1 MLTQAKTGNELSM
14 TEVHDGL
21 RGAQWGLDRVVAVSY
36 GVVYDYIFDHFPPY
50 QGLRDEVRKFVESA
64 VPANVSRSNVRV
76 LEICCGTGNFSLM
89 LAEAGFTVL
98 GTDPYSALVDL
109 AREKRR
115 VRGLA
120 NASFQHADVIG
131 DRMMADRS
139 FDLVVNVHSLYV
151 HPAPRRVL
159 QEAFRVL
166 RPGGHALFV
175 NHTRRVGVAPTFR
188 ALKQREG
195 TAGALR
201 SLLWTV
207 PNAMFETSR
216 RQIGP
221 HYWNEEQ
228 FERELQHSG
237 FRVLEMRRTFLNAN
251 SLLVWAKK
259 DAGS

>member
-1 MLTQAKTGNELSM
+1 MFSHAKTGDGLSM
-14 TEVHDGL
+14 TDVRDGL
-21 RGAQWGLDRVVAVSY
+21 RGAQWGLDRVVSVSY
-36 GVVYDYIFDHFPPY
+36 GVIYDYIFDRFAPY
-50 QGLRDEVRKFVESA
+50 RELLDEVRKFVEAS
-64 VPANVSRSNVRV
+64 VPADATRRNLRV
-76 LEICCGTGNFSLM
+76 LEIGCGTGNFSLM

-98 GTDPYSALVDL
+98 GTDPYSALIDL

-131 DRMMADRS
+131 DRALADLR
-139 FDLVVNVHSLYV
+139 FDQVVNVHSLYV

-166 RPGGHALFV
+166 RSGGHALFV
-175 NHTRRVGVAPTFR
+175 NHTRRVGVTSTFR
-188 ALKQREG
+188 QLKQREG
-195 TAGALR
+195 VSGALR

-221 HYWNEEQ
+221 YYWNEDQ
-228 FERELQHSG
+228 FAHELGVAG
-237 FRVLEMRRTFLNAN
+237 FTVLEMRRTFLSGS
-251 SLLVWAKK
+251 SLLVWARK
-259 DAGS
+259 DAAR